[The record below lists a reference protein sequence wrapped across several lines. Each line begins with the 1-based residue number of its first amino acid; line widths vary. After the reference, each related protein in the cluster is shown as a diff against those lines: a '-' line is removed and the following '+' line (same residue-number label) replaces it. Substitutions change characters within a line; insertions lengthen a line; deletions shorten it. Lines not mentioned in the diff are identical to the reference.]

1 MNYNNKK
8 VMKQRFFSLMALLAL
23 PLFMFAQVAVVPADT
38 ASNPCDRHYR
48 AAVKFIVDTPNVHPF
63 STSSNGGAVLFAS
76 GNLQYCPA
84 KDEWRFALRQ
94 FDRCVN
100 GEVGKSTVYY
110 DSIDYS
116 TPDNTTKSGYKE
128 IPTLCNNFLAS
139 KSYEGWIDWMGWG
152 TSTQGRKVG
161 DPFTTHFYP
170 YECDSTAVN
179 GTHNRYGYGPMF
191 GTASQGR
198 KGANNDFDTASGVH
212 RWFDWGY
219 GNNIREFRGCTHTGT
234 TVHASDSTMYRPGV
248 WRTPTKEEWKYILT
262 DRKVGGQDSAFSRV
276 RIKYGEAATDTV
288 SGIVIYPDDFSFSE
302 AGVTTMSFGNY
313 AIKDISLADWN
324 ALEQVGCVFLPWT
337 GRKDLNNNKLPIYN
351 TGYTTYWSSTASDAS
366 NAYCVNLYSTVGT
379 ESATYKYRGA
389 CVRLVQDYRV
399 K

>member
-84 KDEWRFALRQ
+84 RDEWRFAVRQ
-94 FDRCVN
+94 FDRCGN
-100 GEVGKSTVYY
+100 GMVGKSTVYY

-116 TPDNTTKSGYKE
+116 TPDNTTKSGFKE
-128 IPTLCNNFLAS
+128 IPTLCNNMLAA
-139 KSYEGWIDWMGWG
+139 KSYEGWIDLMGWG
-152 TSTQGRKVG
+152 TSTHGRKTGTRNAV
-161 DPFTTHFYP
+161 HFYP
-170 YECDSTAVN
+170 YELDNTVVDDEYN
-179 GTHNRYGYGPMF
+179 NYGYGPSY
-191 GTASQGR
+191 GQRPA
-198 KGANNDFDTASGVH
+198 GALNNSFDTASGIN

-234 TVHASDSTMYRPGV
+234 SVHATDSTMYRPGV
-248 WRTPTKEEWKYILT
+248 WRTPTQAEWKYILT
-262 DRKVGGQDSAFSRV
+262 ERKVGGQDSAYSNI
-276 RIKYGEAATDTV
+276 RIKYGEATTDTV

-302 AGVTTMSFGNY
+302 AGVSSKQFGNY
-313 AIKDISLADWN
+313 AVQQITLADWN
-324 ALEQVGCVFLPWT
+324 ALEQAGCVFLPWNAHKT
-337 GRKDLNNNKLPIYN
+337 INSNLPFFN
-351 TGYTTYWSSTASDAS
+351 TSNCGYWSA
-366 NAYCVNLYSTVGT
+366 T
-379 ESATYKYRGA
+379 ENGKGGAIVVYLQMPNINPANSSFERYAGA

>member
-1 MNYNNKK
+1 
-8 VMKQRFFSLMALLAL
+8 MKQRFFSLMALLAL

-63 STSSNGGAVLFAS
+63 STSSNGGAILFAS

-94 FDRCVN
+94 FDRCGN
-100 GEVGKSTVYY
+100 GMVGKSTVYY

-116 TPDNTTKSGYKE
+116 TPDNTTKSGFKE
-128 IPTLCNNFLAS
+128 IPTLCNNMLGA
-139 KSYEGWIDWMGWG
+139 KSYEGWIDLMGWG
-152 TSTQGRKVG
+152 TSTLGKKVG
-161 DPFTTHFYP
+161 DPFAIHFYP
-170 YECDSTAVN
+170 YECDKTVVN
-179 GTHNRYGYGPMF
+179 GDFNEYGFGPTI
-191 GTASQGR
+191 GTQYR
-198 KGANNDFDTASGVH
+198 KGLNNNFDTASGVH

-248 WRTPTKEEWKYILT
+248 WRTPTIEEWTYILNT
-262 DRKVGGQDSAFSRV
+262 RKVGGQDSAYSNV
-276 RIKYGEAATDTV
+276 RIKYGDTDMDTV

-302 AGVTTMSFGNY
+302 AGVASMSFGNH
-313 AIKDISLADWN
+313 AITNLNLADWN
-324 ALEQVGCVFLPWT
+324 ALEQVGCVFLPWN
-337 GRKDLNNNKLPIYN
+337 GSKSLNNSNLPFFDTQYCFYYSATTQSETNALSLLLKLPYN
-351 TGYTTYWSSTASDAS
+351 TSTTA
-366 NAYCVNLYSTVGT
+366 NHPF
-379 ESATYKYRGA
+379 KYRGC